1 MRNASAWIVAA
12 VAACMAAAGCGG
24 DGEAQEPI
32 DPAATVTVTAT
43 PSQTSTSNRP
53 TPTPT
58 LADTEP
64 QPVVPK
70 VGDTQQTDLG
80 AVTVYKVEFPAS
92 DPENQ
97 DIATKG
103 TAPAVVDLK
112 ACGNGTAT
120 SDGYWFDA
128 SSFLLTDAGGRN
140 YSYWNVQVGARE
152 PNLTDALP
160 LDAPKGG
167 VCRRGWLTFELP
179 PKAEIVSVDYGPY
192 EGAGLSW
199 ATRP

>member
-1 MRNASAWIVAA
+1 MRIETVGLVLAT
-12 VAACMAAAGCGG
+12 AACLALAGCGG
-24 DGEAQEPI
+24 DGGARRTA

-43 PSQTSTSNRP
+43 P

-58 LADTEP
+58 SSAPSTAKPP

-80 AVTVYKVEFPAS
+80 TVTVYKVDFPA
-92 DPENQ
+92 DNPQNQ
-97 DIATKG
+97 EIATKG
-103 TAPAVVDLK
+103 TAPAVVDIK
-112 ACGNGTAT
+112 VCGNGTAT

-140 YSYWNVQVGARE
+140 YSFWNVQVGARE

-160 LDAPKGG
+160 LEAPKGK

-179 PKAEIVSVDYGPY
+179 PEANLVSVDYGPY
-192 EGAGLSW
+192 EGTALSW
-199 ATRP
+199 AKRH